1 MNFDKLFSA
10 LLLREKTKQFAG
22 SNILRCAFSLVEIL
36 VALIIVSLITA
47 AMAPVITKRLKSSG
61 IIISGGGSGGGG
73 GGGATLACGDIPDC
87 ILCKDSICYTCIKD
101 KETCETGNFLDEPSC
116 SCKPCSDI
124 MSGCTSCTKG
134 GVCTSSTA
142 CSVFGDYCIQC
153 NVAECEQCRSGYNLA
168 EDKKLCIPDQIDCVD
183 PNCAKCLT
191 QADKCDV
198 CNGGYDLE
206 ENECVTARLV
216 DYTFKDSSGNDIK
229 ATGTALAQSGNEWKI
244 KIIKSG
250 TINFTKLYSVVD
262 VFVVGAGGG
271 GTSNFGAG
279 GGGYTKTE
287 LNVVL
292 NIGEDYSITVGQPN
306 GGTSSGFGIWARGGN
321 SNHSDLGGG
330 GGSGGNGWGTCS
342 GATNGANGGTQNR
355 DEGYIGGLGQITTT
369 REFGEEASGTFAGE
383 SKGKLYA
390 NGGKSDA
397 CTAPAAGA
405 VNTGNGGTGAKGGSG
420 IVIVRGYGPIDDN
433 LTCKVRNCEECTA
446 GNDYS
451 CKTCAKGYKVDGSNC
466 VPNPPVVYT
475 YTNKGVGSVL
485 SMDDLKWKI
494 KFTQSGTF
502 TPSKVP
508 GTGAIDVFVVGGG
521 GAATPVNYGGGAG
534 GYTTNGS
541 STLFK
546 GTGYSIVVGGQAQ
559 LSSGF
564 GVQASGG
571 ASNSGDHGGAGGSG
585 GSGWGSCNRASDGG
599 NGRTN
604 GEYRGG
610 SGQGSTTREF
620 GESTGW
626 LYSYG
631 GCGGY
636 YAGITSGDL
645 NTGNGGSNG
654 GAGGTGIVIIRG
666 EY

>member
-1 MNFDKLFSA
+1 M
-10 LLLREKTKQFAG
+10 KTNKG
-22 SNILRCAFSLVEIL
+22 FSLVEIL

-47 AMAPVITKRLKSSG
+47 AMAPMITKKLSSSG
-61 IIISGGGSGGGG
+61 IVIGGGGSGGGG

-168 EDKKLCIPDQIDCVD
+168 DDKKLCIPDKIDCVD
-183 PNCAKCLT
+183 PNCATCLT
-191 QADKCDV
+191 DANKCDV
-198 CNGGYDLE
+198 CNGGYDAE
-206 ENECVTARLV
+206 DGECVTARLV

-271 GTSNFGAG
+271 SSG
-279 GGGYTKTE
+279 GGGGGGFTKTE

-292 NIGEDYSITVGQPN
+292 NIGEDYPITVGQPN

-321 SNHSDLGGG
+321 SNNGNNGGG
-330 GGSGGNGWGTCS
+330 GGSGGDGWGECT
-342 GATNGANGGTQNR
+342 GARNGANGASFAENGQS
-355 DEGYIGGLGQITTT
+355 GGRGQVTTT
-369 REFGEEASGTFAGE
+369 REFGEAASGTFAGE
-383 SKGKLYA
+383 ARGKLYST
-390 NGGKSDA
+390 GGKTTWCA
-397 CTAPAAGA
+397 AAAAGGA
-405 VNTGNGGTGAKGGSG
+405 NTGNGGTGSSGGSG
-420 IVIVRGYGPIDDN
+420 IVIVRGYGPIDGN
-433 LTCKVRNCEECTA
+433 QTCKIRNCQECTA

-466 VPNPPVVYT
+466 IPNPPVVYT
-475 YTNKGVGSVL
+475 YTNKNANSVL
-485 SMDDLKWKI
+485 SITGNTWKM
-494 KFTQSGTF
+494 KFTNSGTF

-508 GTGAIDVFVVGGG
+508 GTGAIKVFVVGGG
-521 GAATPVNYGGGAG
+521 GGGQQCGGGG
-534 GYTTNGS
+534 GYTITSG

-546 GTGYSIVVGGQAQ
+546 GTGYGITIGGQAQ
-559 LSSGF
+559 ASSGF
-564 GVQASGG
+564 GVSASGG
-571 ASNSGDHGGAGGSG
+571 GNGNSSSGGAGGSG
-585 GSGWGSCNRASDGG
+585 GDGWGACKRAS
-599 NGRTN
+599 NGAN
-604 GEYRGG
+604 GQDFNSSQRGG
-610 SGQGSTTREF
+610 AGQGSTTREF
-620 GESTGW
+620 GETSGW

-631 GCGGY
+631 GCSGWASGK
-636 YAGITSGDL
+636 SNGDL
-645 NTGNGGSNG
+645 NTGNGGSGG
-654 GAGGTGIVIIRG
+654 GAGGTGIVVIRG
-666 EY
+666 EF